1 VAETL
6 DAGLLRDAVQ
16 GSLLAVTGM
25 YRVRRDGDLQ
35 YDGVRPD
42 GGAGRRW
49 VAHGYFSR
57 LLWMLL
63 DGERVRRVLWKRR
76 WLSPDET
83 HTCHSRPPEDVP
95 SLGCVALIVV
105 LKLWAGL
112 DGGEGLCNS
121 DDVLPDLQG
130 QVHER
135 TVERWLHRAL
145 PHALEIEQSIRRAVL
160 ERCEPRPV
168 ERLFPTGLSP
178 PEGLLRRRWRD
189 PSLVGILWRALALL
203 LVGAVELSV
212 PAALLLAEARGRC
225 GTPGRPSLF

>member
-6 DAGLLRDAVQ
+6 DPEQLREAVQ
-16 GSLLAVTGM
+16 SSLLAVSGL
-25 YRVRRDGDLQ
+25 YRVRRSGDLQ

-42 GGAGRRW
+42 GGSDGRW

-63 DGERVRRVLWKRR
+63 DGKRLRRRLWKRR
-76 WLSPDET
+76 WLSPDGEST
-83 HTCHSRPPEDVP
+83 RHSRPPEDVP
-95 SLGCVALIVV
+95 SLGCVALIVA

-112 DGGEGLCNS
+112 DGGDGLCNS
-121 DDVLPDLQG
+121 HDVLPELQG
-130 QVHER
+130 HVHER
-135 TVERWLHRAL
+135 TVERWLQRVL
-145 PHALEIEQSIRRAVL
+145 PHALEIEQSTRRAVM

-189 PSLVGILWRALALL
+189 PSAVVTLWRALALL
-203 LVGAVELSV
+203 FVGAIELSV
-212 PAALLLAEARGRC
+212 PASLLLAEARGRC
-225 GTPGRPSLF
+225 GTLGRPLF